1 MACRLFAYLVV
12 IVHGTFVLFVA
23 LGGLLVLWKRRWAW
37 LHVPALFW
45 GAWIEFSG
53 GICPLTPLENWL
65 SAQAGRTV
73 YRGDF
78 IDHILVP
85 LLYPA
90 DLTREFQII
99 LGVSVILINA
109 GLYAF
114 LWRRIRHEG
123 NPG

>member
-1 MACRLFAYLVV
+1 MAYRLFAYLVM
-12 IVHGTFVLFVA
+12 IVHGMFVLFVA
-23 LGGLLVLWKRRWAW
+23 LGGLLVLSKRRWAW

-65 SAQAGRTV
+65 SDRGGLTV

-78 IDHILVP
+78 LDRYLMP
-85 LLYPA
+85 LLYPD
-90 DLTREFQII
+90 DLTQEFQII

-114 LWRRIRHEG
+114 LWYRIRREG

>member
-1 MACRLFAYLVV
+1 MAYRLLADLVM
-12 IVHGTFVLFVA
+12 ILHGAFVLFVV
-23 LGGLLVLWKRRWAW
+23 LGGLLVLRKRHWAW

-65 SAQAGRTV
+65 RARGGLTV

-78 IDHILVP
+78 LDRYLMP

-114 LWRRIRHEG
+114 LWRRIRREG

>member
-1 MACRLFAYLVV
+1 LEATLLADLVV

-65 SAQAGRTV
+65 RAKAGRTV

-109 GLYAF
+109 GLYTF
-114 LWRRIRHEG
+114 LWRRIRREG